1 MWTMG
6 PYELPLILPDWL
18 QRHLD
23 AAPIIIPDVEDR
35 MRFVIGLSRLN
46 MEQDTGGPFGAGV
59 FSMEDGQLIAA
70 GVNLVTSTCVSIAH
84 AELIALTFAQRA
96 VGHYDLDV
104 PHYPPLE
111 LVTSTEPCAMCLGA
125 IPWSGVKSVVCGADE
140 ADARAIGFDEGDK
153 PEHWRELLEHRGITV
168 RRHVLRE
175 DAARVLREY
184 QDRGGVIY

>member
-1 MWTMG
+1 MG
-6 PYELPLILPDWL
+6 PYELPLKLPAWL

-23 AAPIIIPDVEDR
+23 AAPIIIPKVEDR

-59 FSMEDGQLIAA
+59 FSMEDGKLIAA

-84 AELIALTFAQRA
+84 AELIALTFAQRV

-125 IPWSGVKSVVCGADE
+125 IPWSGVKSVVCGADD

-153 PEHWRELLEHRGITV
+153 PENWRELLERRGIKV

-175 DAARVLREY
+175 EAARVLRDY
-184 QDRGGVIY
+184 RDRGGVIY